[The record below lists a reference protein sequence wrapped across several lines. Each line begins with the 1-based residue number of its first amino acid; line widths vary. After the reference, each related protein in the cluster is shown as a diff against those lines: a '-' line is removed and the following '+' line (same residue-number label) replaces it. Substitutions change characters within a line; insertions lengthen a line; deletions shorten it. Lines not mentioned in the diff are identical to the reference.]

1 MTINN
6 ELYVLD
12 IFTGTELW
20 RYSASH
26 VSAISNGSSSP
37 AVTSDTVIFP
47 SNTGE
52 ILALDALTISLLW
65 NFIFSNRRVNFW
77 NFRINRYRLR
87 SCNS

>member
-12 IFTGTELW
+12 INTGTELW

-52 ILALDALTISLLW
+52 ILL
-65 NFIFSNRRVNFW
+65 
-77 NFRINRYRLR
+77 
-87 SCNS
+87 